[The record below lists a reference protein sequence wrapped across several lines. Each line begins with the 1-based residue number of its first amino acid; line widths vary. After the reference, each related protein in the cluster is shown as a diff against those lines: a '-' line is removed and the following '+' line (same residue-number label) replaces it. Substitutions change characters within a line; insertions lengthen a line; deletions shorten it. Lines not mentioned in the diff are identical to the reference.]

1 MPEQNVLVH
10 LISDGA
16 IGLAYIGFCLGLE
29 PYLLDLELGPPSV
42 STDIMYSNLMFS
54 YRPMYLLNWK
64 LNNHFVRFKL
74 FKFPNAQFEYEF
86 VFINLPTYCLHLY
99 QMFHSFGC
107 FY

>member
-1 MPEQNVLVH
+1 LPEQNVLVH

-16 IGLAYIGFCLGLE
+16 IGLACIGFCLGLE

-54 YRPMYLLNWK
+54 YRLMYQLNLK
-64 LNNHFVRFKL
+64 FNV